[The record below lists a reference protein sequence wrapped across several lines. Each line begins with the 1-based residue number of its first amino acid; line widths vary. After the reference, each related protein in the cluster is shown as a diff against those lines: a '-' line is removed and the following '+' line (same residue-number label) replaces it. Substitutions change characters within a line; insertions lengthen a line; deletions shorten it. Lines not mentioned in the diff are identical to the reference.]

1 MKDSFCWKAYKYLD
15 MQENSINSHNFHS
28 MLYRTYLHQK
38 QLFNLQILK
47 ESMSLERI
55 LLWNIMIRKKL
66 FGNLFAQL
74 KSVQFNGNKK
84 LMRLSVFS
92 LSIRI
97 VVSVLLLNSINSEVE
112 TLETEVLL
120 LSHLQ
125 LIIVLQD
132 SMLKLTLV
140 LLDSMLTLTLV
151 LPELK
156 QIQTLTTEWIM
167 MTKSVEVSMTTQ
179 DPKPIKQDS
188 DKLTIMLVLQLK
200 LKAMKL
206 IIKSTNNLLKA

>member
-1 MKDSFCWKAYKYLD
+1 MKDSFYWKALKYLD

-28 MLYRTYLHQK
+28 TLYRIYPHQK
-38 QLFNLQILK
+38 LWFNLQILK
-47 ESMSLERI
+47 ELMSLERV
-55 LLWNIMIRKKL
+55 LLLNIMINKKQY
-66 FGNLFAQL
+66 GNLFAQL

-92 LSIRI
+92 LSIKI
-97 VVSVLLLNSINSEVE
+97 VVSVLLLNFINLEVE

-132 SMLKLTLV
+132 SMLT
-140 LLDSMLTLTLV
+140 STLV

-156 QIQTLTTEWIM
+156 LIQISTIEWIM
-167 MTKSVEVSMTTQ
+167 MMKLAEVSMTTQ
-179 DPKPIKQDS
+179 DQRSTKQDL

-200 LKAMKL
+200 LKTMKW
-206 IIKSTNNLLKA
+206 IIK